1 MLGIALNAIPS
12 SGFIKVVHI
21 AIGFL
26 EGKEGR
32 KPELTEKR
40 VSFLT
45 LGYKGR
51 LEGELLK

>member
-1 MLGIALNAIPS
+1 MLEIALNAIPS
-12 SGFIKVVHI
+12 SGFRKMVHI